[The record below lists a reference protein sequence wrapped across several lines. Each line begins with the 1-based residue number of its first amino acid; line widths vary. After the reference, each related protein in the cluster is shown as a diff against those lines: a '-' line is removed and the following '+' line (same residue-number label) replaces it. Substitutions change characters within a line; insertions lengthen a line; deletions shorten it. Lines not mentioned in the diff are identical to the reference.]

1 MKPPVE
7 QERINIALVSGLLE
21 VWQAAATQLS
31 LNVEITAALAALTED
46 EDKRKVL
53 VTEVMKSR
61 DSMNAALEKV
71 KRAVRLISPESLG
84 EEADATD

>member
-1 MKPPVE
+1 MKKPVE

-31 LNVEITAALAALTED
+31 LNVEITAALAALTDD
-46 EDKRKVL
+46 EDKRKAL

-61 DSMNAALEKV
+61 DGMNAALEKV

-84 EEADATD
+84 DDVDAAD